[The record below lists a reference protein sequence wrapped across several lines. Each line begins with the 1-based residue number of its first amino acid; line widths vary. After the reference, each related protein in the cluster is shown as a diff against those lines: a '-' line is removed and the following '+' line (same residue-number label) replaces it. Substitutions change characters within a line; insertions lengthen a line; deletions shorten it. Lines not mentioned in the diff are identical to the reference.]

1 VDATAVA
8 DQATIDAAL
17 ARAYRD
23 GQVDT
28 KIEQHEA
35 RLDAINGSVA
45 RTATALAELV
55 EAVHSLRDDFNHAEE
70 ARKAKDAVVD
80 MMYEDRITALST
92 AKALK
97 ENSDRLRVRWEGWRG
112 KVAWTLGIVTA
123 TCVVGNFVL
132 HLMGIS

>member
-1 VDATAVA
+1 MSTVAAVDVA
-8 DQATIDAAL
+8 HEAAL

-23 GQVDT
+23 GQVDA

-55 EAVHSLRDDFNHAEE
+55 EAVHSLRQDFNNAEE
-70 ARKAKDAVVD
+70 HRKEKDAVID
-80 MMYEDRITALST
+80 MINEDRITALST
-92 AKALK
+92 AKALR
-97 ENSDRLRVRWEGWRG
+97 ENSDLTRVRWEGWRG

-123 TCVVGNFVL
+123 VCVVGNFIL
-132 HLMGIS
+132 HLWGVT

>member
-1 VDATAVA
+1 MSTVALPDAASE
-8 DQATIDAAL
+8 AAL

-23 GQVDT
+23 GQVDA

-55 EAVHSLRDDFNHAEE
+55 EAVHSLRADFNLAEQH
-70 ARKAKDAVVD
+70 RKEKDGIVD

-92 AKALK
+92 AKALR
-97 ENSDRLRVRWEGWRG
+97 ENSDRQRVRWEGWRG
-112 KVAWTLGIVTA
+112 KTAWALGVIISISVVANLALRIAGI
-123 TCVVGNFVL
+123 
-132 HLMGIS
+132 H